1 MGENIHKKSNQ
12 QGIKLQIYN
21 ELMQLKVKKKKKTDR
36 PRHYHTKLHRQT

>member
-12 QGIKLQIYN
+12 QGINLQIYK
-21 ELMQLKVKKKKKTDR
+21 ELIQLQVKKNKTDR